1 MYLKICA
8 ALLILTPAAFAT
20 SVDLKT
26 QLQSCQQISDEEQRL
41 SCFDQIVMQLNNSS
55 GTVLVPQS
63 PEHVTASIPTRVTE
77 NAATQSATTQS
88 AVSTTTAATSHSIN
102 EEFGLK
108 KPDPVDEL
116 QEIISI
122 VKSSTLDKHKKLLV
136 TLENGQQWQQIDQ
149 GYFKIKTGDRCT
161 VKRGAIGS
169 FLLGV
174 DGITKTIRVRRVE

>member
-1 MYLKICA
+1 MHFKICA
-8 ALLILTPAAFAT
+8 ALLLLTPAAFAT

-41 SCFDQIVMQLNNSS
+41 SCFDQIVTQLNNRSEAVPVAESS
-55 GTVLVPQS
+55 GNL
-63 PEHVTASIPTRVTE
+63 TALEPTRVTE
-77 NAATQSATTQS
+77 TNTVTAAVTQQAVATT
-88 AVSTTTAATSHSIN
+88 AVGTAPSVKD
-102 EEFGLK
+102 EFGLK

-116 QEIISI
+116 QEISSL
-122 VKSSTLDKHKKLLV
+122 VKSTALDKRKKFLI

-149 GYFKIKTGDRCT
+149 GYIRVKAGDRCI

-174 DGITKTIRVRRVE
+174 EGITKTIRVRRVE